1 MPEFDDALPVNLCQD
16 NGEIFFRGADVA
28 RFDRVF
34 QAVVQDAQHLLMTSQ
49 YDGVIDHY
57 GKMMLNRL
65 KMRSGMAVETYM
77 PASTE
82 ALVSRFNELVNSMS
96 VEQARGEEPSQAPGR
111 IIIVNDPKAVDS
123 DSWALLSRMITDFPG
138 LNMRLVFLLDRIPA
152 AVEKALDRFGSR
164 LLSWEIE
171 PPSATEQLALRK
183 EGMQSG
189 LEFQVERVLSRI
201 NQTVSRQLE
210 PDLDG
215 GEQPSLQIDVSDAL
229 GEATEAGEREAEDM
243 RALFEEDAA
252 PKKRGGGLLWAIAVF
267 VLALLA
273 TTVAGFVSP
282 DVGRQIDRVLV
293 MAGVEQSF
301 FGRDAGGQS
310 VVDAAYDAAQTET
323 PGGDGLSLPELA
335 PLPDDE
341 AEQPAI
347 PETERTELAA
357 AIADESAE
365 TDVSTAQ
372 GEPAIGDE
380 ASTADVDVPEAG
392 VLAETQP
399 PVAAEPVETE
409 AVAVEDAPAEETE
422 AAPEA
427 QAPVATNTEPDT
439 VDPVISTVQAAPAN
453 AQFVQHI
460 VYSSQARATAW
471 RGSQPALSDALVVPI
486 RVNGTT
492 QFAVVSGPF
501 VDRGQTRAFVQGLG
515 PDADYWVR
523 TAGSLQQILQTGE

>member
-1 MPEFDDALPVNLCQD
+1 MPEFDDGLSVNLCQD
-16 NGEIFFRGADVA
+16 NGEIFFRSADVA

-49 YDGVIDHY
+49 YDGAIDHY

-138 LNMRLVFLLDRIPA
+138 LNMRLVFLLDRMPA

-210 PDLDG
+210 PDVDG

-252 PKKRGGGLLWAIAVF
+252 PKKRGGGLLWAIAVLVCA
-267 VLALLA
+267 VLATA
-273 TTVAGFVSP
+273 IAGFVSP

-293 MAGVEQSF
+293 MAGVEQSI
-301 FGRDAGGQS
+301 FGRDEGGQS

-323 PGGDGLSLPELA
+323 PGGDGLLLPELA
-335 PLPDDE
+335 PLPDE
-341 AEQPAI
+341 ALEAPVM
-347 PETERTELAA
+347 PETARTELAEA
-357 AIADESAE
+357 VADESAE
-365 TDVSTAQ
+365 DNELAASDETNSAEQASTEEAPAENLTEIQTDVAPT
-372 GEPAIGDE
+372 
-380 ASTADVDVPEAG
+380 V
-392 VLAETQP
+392 
-399 PVAAEPVETE
+399 VETE
-409 AVAVEDAPAEETE
+409 IPTAEAAQVEETQTVSE
-422 AAPEA
+422 EQTAVSADVEPEA
-427 QAPVATNTEPDT
+427 EV
-439 VDPVISTVQAAPAN
+439 VDPVIRAVQAAPAS

-460 VYSSQARATAW
+460 VYSSRARATAW
-471 RGSQPALSDALVVPI
+471 QASQPNLTDALVVPI
-486 RVNGTT
+486 TINGAT

-501 VDRGQTRAFVQGLG
+501 VDQGRTRAFVQGLG
-515 PDADYWVR
+515 ADADYWVR

>member
-1 MPEFDDALPVNLCQD
+1 MPEFDDGLPVNLCQD
-16 NGEIFFRGADVA
+16 NGEIFFRSADVA

-138 LNMRLVFLLDRIPA
+138 LNMRLVFLLDRMPA

-183 EGMQSG
+183 EGMESG

-210 PDLDG
+210 PDVDG
-215 GEQPSLQIDVSDAL
+215 SEQPSLQIDVSDAL

-252 PKKRGGGLLWAIAVF
+252 PKKRGGGLLWVIAIV
-267 VLALLA
+267 VLAALA
-273 TTVAGFVSP
+273 TAIAGFVSP

-293 MAGVEQSF
+293 MAGIEHSV
-301 FGRDAGGQS
+301 FGRDEDGQS

-323 PGGDGLSLPELA
+323 PGRDGLLLPELA
-335 PLPDDE
+335 PLPDGEPE
-341 AEQPAI
+341 APVM
-347 PETERTELAA
+347 PETARTELAEA
-357 AIADESAE
+357 VADEPAEDNALAASDETNSA
-365 TDVSTAQ
+365 DQ
-372 GEPAIGDE
+372 
-380 ASTADVDVPEAG
+380 ASTEEAPAEN
-392 VLAETQP
+392 LAEIQTG
-399 PVAAEPVETE
+399 VASTVVETE
-409 AVAVEDAPAEETE
+409 IPTAETAQIEETVD
-422 AAPEA
+422 EA
-427 QAPVATNTEPDT
+427 QTPARADVEPDAGV
-439 VDPVISTVQAAPAN
+439 VDPVVRAVQAAPAS

-460 VYSSQARATAW
+460 VYSSRARATAW
-471 RGSQPALSDALVVPI
+471 QASQPNLTDALVVPI
-486 RVNGTT
+486 TINGAT

-501 VDRGQTRAFVQGLG
+501 VDQGRTRAFVQGLG
-515 PDADYWVR
+515 ADADYWVR